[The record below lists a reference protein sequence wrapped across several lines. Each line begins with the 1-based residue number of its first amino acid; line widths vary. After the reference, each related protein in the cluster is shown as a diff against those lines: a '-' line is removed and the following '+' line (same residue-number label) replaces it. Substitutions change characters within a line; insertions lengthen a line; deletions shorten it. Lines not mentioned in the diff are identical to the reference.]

1 MRKLSVNRFIR
12 FPYKIAKILVKI
24 AFVFA
29 AIFGILTFSICV
41 IMGHRVISFDAEPAT
56 AALVRSAADKGKIAY
71 KLTTPEEFKALFGT
85 PVMETTVNHNAGIH
99 KIFLDYRGFYAV
111 SQGSVLQ
118 MTEKSIP
125 LTLREV
131 TLSDKSISIG
141 MFRIPLGGG
150 RADIGINRPL
160 VLRSEN
166 DLARTNPFEGLVGS
180 IKNVSLANLDLKD
193 HAKLLDKM
201 RFDNRTEW
209 PEPNKMPEGFD
220 PARLLEEG
228 KNPGL
233 GIRSLH
239 EQGIDGR
246 GVGIAII
253 DQPLLKNHQEYSEQL
268 VMYKAMDL
276 PARFASPQMH
286 GSAVA
291 SIALGKTCGVA
302 PKSVLYYFATSPGFE
317 QWYKVINK
325 IIQLNENTETSKK
338 IRVVSISYGRFSE
351 QLNFSCWKEAL
362 KKAEQHGILIVTCDR
377 SVLNYGTLTRVLD
390 KNPDAPHSYRRGM
403 FGDAGTALWVPAGN
417 RTTACWRGAD
427 LYTYERE
434 GGMSWG
440 APYLAGL
447 AALAYQIDP
456 KIEPKTIVELWL
468 RTAVHTDVGPVVNP
482 KGFIKSVG
490 EIRNQM
496 DSIYK
501 K

>member
-1 MRKLSVNRFIR
+1 MLKLSENRFIR
-12 FPYKIAKILVKI
+12 FPYKTAKILVKI

-29 AIFGILTFSICV
+29 AVLGVLTFSICV
-41 IMGHRVISFDAEPAT
+41 IMGHRIISFDADPAT
-56 AALVRSAADKGKIAY
+56 AAIVRSAAVEGKIAY
-71 KLTTPEEFKALFGT
+71 KLTIPEEFKALFGT
-85 PVMETTVNHNAGIH
+85 PVMETTVDHSAGIH

-111 SQGSVLQ
+111 FQRAVLQ
-118 MTEKSIP
+118 TTENSVP

-131 TLSDKSISIG
+131 MLSKKSINIS
-141 MFRIPLGGG
+141 MFRIPLGG
-150 RADIGINRPL
+150 RRVDIGMFRPL
-160 VLRSEN
+160 VLRNEN
-166 DLARTNPFEGLVGS
+166 DLARMDPFEGLVGS

-201 RFDNRTEW
+201 RFDSRTEW

-253 DQPLLKNHQEYSEQL
+253 DQPLLKNHQEYAEQL
-268 VMYKAMDL
+268 VMYKALDL
-276 PARFASPQMH
+276 QARFASPQMH
-286 GSAVA
+286 GPAVA

-302 PKSVLYYFATSPGFE
+302 PKSVLYFFATSPGFE

-325 IIQLNENTETSKK
+325 IIQLNETTEVSEK
-338 IRVVSISYGRFSE
+338 IRVVSISAGRFS
-351 QLNFSCWKEAL
+351 QQPNFSRWKEAL

-377 SVLNYGTLTRVLD
+377 SVLNYGTLTRLSD
-390 KNPDAPHSYRRGM
+390 KNPDDPHSYRRGM
-403 FGDAGTALWVPAGN
+403 FGDAGTVLWVPTGN

-447 AALAYQIDP
+447 AALAYQVDP
-456 KIEPKTIVELWL
+456 KIEPKTIVESLL

-496 DSIYK
+496 DSTYMK
-501 K
+501 

>member
-1 MRKLSVNRFIR
+1 MLKLSENRLIR

-29 AIFGILTFSICV
+29 AIFGVLTFSICV
-41 IMGHRVISFDAEPAT
+41 IMGHRFISFDADPAT
-56 AALVRSAADKGKIAY
+56 AALVCSAAAEGKIAY
-71 KLTTPEEFKALFGT
+71 KLTIPEEFKALFGA
-85 PVMETTVNHNAGIH
+85 PVMETTVNHNSGIH

-111 SQGSVLQ
+111 FQGDGLQ
-118 MTEKSIP
+118 TTENPVP

-131 TLSDKSISIG
+131 MLSDKSISIS
-141 MFRIPLGGG
+141 MFRIPLGG
-150 RADIGINRPL
+150 RRVDIGIFRPL
-160 VLRSEN
+160 FLRNEN
-166 DLARTNPFEGLVGS
+166 DLARMDPFEGLVGN
-180 IKNVSLANLDLKD
+180 IKNVSLANLDLKN

-201 RFDNRTEW
+201 RFDSQTEW

-253 DQPLLKNHQEYSEQL
+253 DQPLLKNHQEYAEQL

-276 PARFASPQMH
+276 QTRFSSPQMH
-286 GSAVA
+286 GPAVA

-302 PKSVLYYFATSPGFE
+302 PKSVLYFFATSPRFK
-317 QWYKVINK
+317 QWYNVINR
-325 IIQLNENTETSKK
+325 IIQLNKNTETSKK
-338 IRVVSISYGRFSE
+338 IRVVSISFGGFSKHP
-351 QLNFSCWKEAL
+351 NFSRWKEAL
-362 KKAEQHGILIVTCDR
+362 KRAEQHGILIVTCDR
-377 SVLNYGTLTRVLD
+377 SVLNYGTLTRILD
-390 KNPDAPHSYRRGM
+390 KNSDEPHSYRRGM
-403 FGDAGTALWVPAGN
+403 FGDTGTVLWVPTGN
-417 RTTACWRGAD
+417 RTTACWRGVD

-447 AALAYQIDP
+447 AALAYQVDP
-456 KIEPKTIVELWL
+456 KIEPKTIVELLL
-468 RTAVHTDVGPVVNP
+468 RTAVHTEVGPVVNP

-496 DSIYK
+496 DSTYMK
-501 K
+501 